1 MSTIGRVKV
10 FAEIAIQT
18 RPTFNFD
25 KGDMQFCCNEDIQS
39 IRSAFFQSQRTTT
52 QTCLELPLNCSTL
65 YKERDVNILE
75 SGHQAP
81 CCLPRKIGNYEH
93 YVQLC
98 IISAPIKT
106 I

>member
-1 MSTIGRVKV
+1 MSTIERAKV
-10 FAEIAIQT
+10 FVEIAIQT

-25 KGDMQFCCNEDIQS
+25 IGDMEFCCNEDIKS
-39 IRSAFFQSQRTTT
+39 IRSAFSQSQRTTT
-52 QTCLELPLNCSTL
+52 QTCLELLLNCGTL
-65 YKERDVNILE
+65 HKEIDVNISE
-75 SGHQAP
+75 SSHQAP

>member
-1 MSTIGRVKV
+1 MSLIERAKV
-10 FAEIAIQT
+10 FVEIAVQT

-25 KGDMQFCCNEDIQS
+25 IGDVKFCCNES
-39 IRSAFFQSQRTTT
+39 PQSQRATT
-52 QTCLELPLNCSTL
+52 QTCLELLLNCGTL
-65 YKERDVNILE
+65 HKEIDVNISE
-75 SGHQAP
+75 SSHQAP

>member
-1 MSTIGRVKV
+1 MRTIQRAKV
-10 FAEIAIQT
+10 FVEIAIQT
-18 RPTFNFD
+18 RSRFNFD
-25 KGDMQFCCNEDIQS
+25 IGDMQFCCNEDIEA
-39 IRSAFFQSQRTTT
+39 IRSAFSQSQRTTT
-52 QTCLELPLNCSTL
+52 HTCLELPLNCGTL
-65 YKERDVNILE
+65 HKEIDVNVSE
-75 SGHQAP
+75 SNHQAP